1 MSASNETSKKKHNS
15 SWETEDWAQGWLKS
29 VSFASR
35 SYQITTNPENLS
47 CCVACTI
54 PVTTN
59 SKIMD
64 IKIAIFTARHSS
76 ISSVDHLTNMLKS
89 FSIKEFDKLRL
100 HRTKCSAIIKYTIAP
115 AIL

>member
-1 MSASNETSKKKHNS
+1 MSASNETSKKKHNY
-15 SWETEDWAQGWLKS
+15 SWETEDWAQG
-29 VSFASR
+29 
-35 SYQITTNPENLS
+35 
-47 CCVACTI
+47 TI

-89 FSIKEFDKLRL
+89 F
-100 HRTKCSAIIKYTIAP
+100 P
-115 AIL
+115 